1 MGECHHVGSRLLAN
15 MVALV
20 RWAGELN
27 LPHASGMIAAAS
39 KDGLAVIKDTECVG
53 FQENVVAC
61 VT

>member
-1 MGECHHVGSRLLAN
+1 MFAN

-20 RWAGELN
+20 WWAGELN

-39 KDGLAVIKDTECVG
+39 KDGLAVIKDIESVG
-53 FQENVVAC
+53 FKENVVAC